1 MIRKAA
7 NGGERTDRLKQV
19 LLKQVLRTSV
29 LSGLLGY
36 SAFGMAQTPAAQQ
49 GSTKPATTPPLQL
62 RSLAPDA
69 VADPFPAVNQKNFTA
84 NTPTVG
90 SVDSYLH
97 TVLGYDPNRIWRV
110 VGIQKTAAPGISKV
124 TALVSEK
131 VPNAKVQ
138 SAVFYVTPDGKHLIA
153 DANSG
158 VLPFG
163 AAPYAEGNAL
173 LRERAD
179 GPFEGT
185 AAKSLMLVEFSDL
198 QCPHCKEAQP
208 TMKRL
213 AADFPNAH
221 IVFEN
226 FPLSEIHPYAF
237 KAAAYGVCVAKKSN
251 ESFFKFADAVYDTQG
266 QLTPEAADKT
276 LNDAATKAGANPIAI
291 ATCVASPEARQA
303 VDASV
308 RLGQDLGVDQTPI
321 LAINGRLIPL
331 GGLPY
336 ETLKEII
343 VFQASLDGA
352 QAAAATPSLSG
363 PTPSA
368 SSAQPIAPA
377 ASAPAPK

>member
-1 MIRKAA
+1 M
-7 NGGERTDRLKQV
+7 KQV
-19 LLKQVLRTSV
+19 LLKQALTTAA
-29 LSGLLGY
+29 LLGVLGS
-36 SAFGMAQTPAAQQ
+36 SAAAMAQAAAAQQ
-49 GSTKPATTPPLQL
+49 GSTKPATAPPLQL
-62 RSLAPDA
+62 RSLAPDTL
-69 VADPFPAVNQKNFTA
+69 ADPFPPVNQKNFTA
-84 NTPTVG
+84 DSPTVG
-90 SVDSYLH
+90 TVDSYLH

-131 VPNAKVQ
+131 AANAKVQ

-163 AAPYAEGNAL
+163 ATPYAEDNAL
-173 LRERAD
+173 LKEHAD
-179 GPFEGT
+179 GPFEGS

-213 AADFPNAH
+213 ATDFPNAH

-251 ESFFKFADAVYDTQG
+251 ESFFKYADAVYDTQSL
-266 QLTPEAADKT
+266 LTPEAADKT
-276 LNDAATKAGANPIAI
+276 LDDAATKAGANATAI
-291 ATCVASPEARQA
+291 ATCAASPEAKQA
-303 VDASV
+303 VEASL
-308 RLGQDLGVDQTPI
+308 RLGHDVGVDQTPI

-331 GGLPY
+331 GGLSY

-352 QAAAATPSLSG
+352 QAAAATPSLAGTS
-363 PTPSA
+363 PSI
-368 SSAQPIAPA
+368 SSPAPA
-377 ASAPAPK
+377 APAPSGPAPK